1 MKELNPMLTKFRGL
15 AYTFGANI
23 DTDQIYP
30 GRFVELSEPLDIAP
44 HAMEGAD
51 PAFAQAFKAGGILIG
66 GRNFGCG
73 SSREHAAIAL
83 KTIGVSA
90 VVAES
95 FGRIFYRNGI
105 NLGLLLLVCPGISG
119 MVTQGDELELDL
131 AESRIVNLATRVTTA
146 VEPLSDYVLEIL
158 SHGGI
163 KPLLRQRMLSSGQG
177 LQSPVQGSQST
188 GQGPQST
195 GQGPQST
202 GQGPQ

>member
-1 MKELNPMLTKFRGL
+1 MLTKFRGCS
-15 AYTFGANI
+15 YTFGANI

-30 GRFVELSEPLDIAP
+30 GRFVELSEPSDIAP

-51 PAFAQAFKAGGILIG
+51 PAFAKDFKAGGIIIG

-95 FGRIFYRNGI
+95 FGRIFYRNAI
-105 NLGLLLLVCPGISG
+105 NLGLLLLVCPGITG
-119 MVTQGDELELDL
+119 LVAQGDELEVDL
-131 AESRIVNLATRVTTA
+131 ADSRIVNLETLKKAA
-146 VEPLSDYVLEIL
+146 LEPLSAYVLEIL

-163 KPLLRQRMLSSGQG
+163 KPLLRQRI
-177 LQSPVQGSQST
+177 VST
-188 GQGPQST
+188 GQST
-195 GQGPQST
+195 H
-202 GQGPQ
+202 

>member
-1 MKELNPMLTKFRGL
+1 MKEYNSMLTKFHGCS
-15 AYTFGANI
+15 YTFGANI

-30 GRFVELSEPLDIAP
+30 GRFVELSEPSDIAP

-51 PAFAQAFKAGGILIG
+51 PGFAKAFKAGGVIIG

-83 KTIGVSA
+83 KTIGVSV

-95 FGRIFYRNGI
+95 FGRIFYRNCI

-119 MVTQGDELELDL
+119 LVAQGDELEVDL
-131 AESRIVNLATRVTTA
+131 VESRIVNLETRVPIA

-163 KPLLRQRMLSSGQG
+163 KPLLRQRMLS
-177 LQSPVQGSQST
+177 T
-188 GQGPQST
+188 GQGA
-195 GQGPQST
+195 
-202 GQGPQ
+202 